1 MKFIDEEKI
10 ENKKVILRCDFNV
23 PIENGKVLDDTKVVK
38 SLKTINYL
46 LKKQNLFLW

>member
-23 PIENGKVLDDTKVVK
+23 PIENGKVLDDIICLIITAH
-38 SLKTINYL
+38 
-46 LKKQNLFLW
+46 